1 MKKIKLKKPINLLS
15 ENSGFCTIQVM
26 IITMASI
33 LLIGYILES
42 TQITTKSFSI
52 RDKAVQ
58 ERLWGESLYQVVDI
72 YVIKE
77 IENIY
82 NDSVYE
88 VVACNT
94 DNEIIKLKTLRLTCF
109 QMWVKGANNIGK
121 KLAKS
126 EIIKDMG
133 FKYIKIEKKPYE
145 YQPLPEKGYFVL
157 TNYLNTKYIN
167 TSEDFGITIEVSVS
181 KENQNYKYKKNYI
194 FKIPFYEDE
203 VIEKIKNHSETETD
217 KVILDV
223 DNIVDAG
230 VYYEKIL

>member
-1 MKKIKLKKPINLLS
+1 MKKIMLKKPISLLS
-15 ENSGFCTIQVM
+15 DSRGFCSIQLI

-33 LLIGYILES
+33 LLFGYILES
-42 TQITTKSFSI
+42 VQITTKSFAI

-58 ERLWGESLYQVVDI
+58 EKLWGESLYQVVDI

-77 IENIY
+77 VEDIY
-82 NDSVYE
+82 NESIYE

-94 DNEIIKLKTLRLTCF
+94 DNNIIKIKTLRLACI
-109 QMWVKGANNIGK
+109 QIWAKGICNVGK

-133 FKYIKIEKKPYE
+133 FKYIKIEQKPYQYE
-145 YQPLPEKGYFVL
+145 PLPEKGYFVITKSL
-157 TNYLNTKYIN
+157 DTKYIN
-167 TSEDFGITIEVSVS
+167 TSEDFGITVEVSVY
-181 KENQNYKYKKNYI
+181 KDNQSYKYKKDYI

-203 VIEKIKNHSETETD
+203 VIGKFKNHNETKDDMIVLNVE
-217 KVILDV
+217 
-223 DNIVDAG
+223 NIVDAE